1 MNRGTWLALGLAL
14 IVLGGPAAT
23 WIYLHRAKPTVAP
36 AVVEQQ
42 PPNAGEI
49 TLTGNVTPR
58 DAVPVAAPLDGIL
71 EVLEVPLGSEV
82 LMGQI
87 IGRMANQR
95 LIEVNNSAEEAL
107 NAAQERVGNL
117 EAQLTTAK
125 LEAAR
130 AAAEATA
137 TEGELDRAKANADRQ
152 EALFKEGATS
162 RNAYELSKKQLA
174 TAQSD
179 YAILRESAKS
189 SEERAK
195 TLTADLEATKNS
207 IEDRTKTLE
216 ESAASLR
223 TGEVLSPIDGV
234 LIASKVQPGD
244 DVPPKTTD
252 LFHVA
257 PSALKLAVALEPDP
271 ATAAMLRD
279 GLEAQVTLGSMPD
292 TPFPAKVMKRTD
304 GSWQV
309 HFDATEPVWRPGE
322 LASVRIRLP

>member
-1 MNRGTWLALGLAL
+1 MTKGHWLAVAVAL
-14 IVLGGPAAT
+14 LVLGVPAAT
-23 WIYLHRAKPTVAP
+23 WTYLHRPKPAGAAPPVAT
-36 AVVEQQ
+36 AAST
-42 PPNAGEI
+42 NEI

-58 DAVPVAAPLDGIL
+58 DAVPVPAPLEGIL
-71 EVLEVPLGSEV
+71 EVMEVPLGTDV

-95 LIEVNNSAEEAL
+95 LIEANNSAEEAL

-130 AAAEATA
+130 ATAEATA
-137 TEGELDRAKANADRQ
+137 TESELERAKTNATRQ
-152 EALFKEGATS
+152 EALFKEGATA

-195 TLTADLEATKNS
+195 TLTADLEATKKS
-207 IEDRTKTLE
+207 IEDRTKAMD
-216 ESAASLR
+216 ESAANLR

-244 DVPPKTTD
+244 DVPANTLD

-257 PSALKLAVALEPDP
+257 PSALKLTVPLEPDP
-271 ATAAMLRD
+271 PTAALLRE
-279 GLEAQVTLGSMPD
+279 GLDALVTMATLPD
-292 TPFPAKVMKRTD
+292 TPFPGKVVKTAA
-304 GSWQV
+304 GTWAV
-309 HFDATEPVWRPGE
+309 NFDTNESAWKPGE
-322 LASVRIRLP
+322 QASVRVRLP

>member
-1 MNRGTWLALGLAL
+1 MTRGKWLTIALAL
-14 IVLGGPAAT
+14 IVLGVPAAT
-23 WIYLHRAKPTVAP
+23 WMVLHRAKPTVAP
-36 AVVEQQ
+36 PAVVQASA
-42 PPNAGEI
+42 PGEI
-49 TLTGNVTPR
+49 LLMGTVAPR
-58 DAVPVAAPLDGIL
+58 DAVPVPAPLEGIL
-71 EVLEVPLGSEV
+71 EVIEVPLGSEV

-95 LIEVNNSAEEAL
+95 LIEANNSAEEAL
-107 NAAQERVGNL
+107 NAAQERVANL
-117 EAQLTTAK
+117 DAQLTSAK

-130 AAAEATA
+130 ATAEASA
-137 TEGELDRAKANADRQ
+137 TEGDLERAKANAERQ

-174 TAQSD
+174 TEQSD

-195 TLTADLEATKNS
+195 TLTADLEATKTA
-207 IEDRTKTLE
+207 IEDRNKALE

-234 LIASKVQPGD
+234 LVSSKVQPGD

-257 PSALKLAVALEPDP
+257 PSALKLVMTLEPDP
-271 ATAAMLRD
+271 PTAALLRD
-279 GLEAQVTLGSMPD
+279 GLDALVTFATLPD
-292 TPFPAKVMKRTD
+292 TPFPGKVVKTAA
-304 GSWQV
+304 GAWAV
-309 HFDATEPVWRPGE
+309 NFDTTEAVWKPGE
-322 LASVRIRLP
+322 QASVRIRVQ